1 MIGAIGLLLFTLG
14 AVATMAPFLSSVWGV
29 PIVGA
34 AIFVSGIVELADA
47 WFSANTR
54 THYSSGVFSV
64 LAGALISFETAFAF
78 SGLMVVLS
86 LVLLADGGVN
96 VVRAI
101 RGRHPTTPAGYGRGH
116 RLWDLINGSAN
127 ILLGALVWL
136 LRDTLGPLGFGMLLG
151 LRMAASGWQTMF
163 APSPSDADVF
173 TRLEDHHPN
182 RALGLPPHPII
193 GFIHR
198 EAIADAS
205 SRAPTDFYWSVI
217 FIVVFF
223 AIHVGRLDAEWT
235 WLGMLSPAVA
245 TLGDIAA
252 ALVLAVVVLYP
263 ASLAWQR
270 LTRPVE
276 RAVWRRMLEDT
287 SPVAHQRWSERALRW
302 WAELRLRRGVARDLE
317 NNTLYGALR
326 QMIRAGLPVTA
337 VLIAVHPIWGFS
349 WYFNSENWATA
360 AWQKIAETRV
370 DVWRGAMIEA
380 IVAARGASAVT
391 TPGVFAI
398 EPDGL
403 DAADDFSFIVIGDP
417 GEGDQSQ
424 HALRDQVLASGRK
437 ADVKFVV
444 IASDVVYP
452 LGAMKDYE
460 ANFYLPLKGINK
472 PVYAVPG
479 NHDWFNALDGFSANL
494 LHPATARVAIDARVD
509 ADLSLSSTTGERID
523 RLIADAA
530 RLRSLYGVPAG
541 RQHGPFFELHTGAF
555 SLVAVDTGIERG
567 VDDAQLAWLAAAL
580 DRSQGAFTMAIIGHP
595 FFASGRQVSG
605 DDSFARLQ
613 ELLRAKGVRVVM
625 AGDTH
630 DFEYYRDTRAAPV
643 MHHFVNGGGGAYL
656 SIGTALDWPEHAVFD
671 NHVFYPRT
679 DALSAKLNAE
689 TPAWKWPAWWWV
701 RRFGAWPFSV
711 EALSAV
717 FDFNRAPYF
726 QSFVE
731 VRVERSRSRVVFAV
745 IGVDGPLR
753 WRDVQVEPAQSS
765 GRSDDPVEFIVEMHN
780 LLVAER
786 DHRIDSSGAARRKVA
801 SHGGRGR
808 QSDGGHGNHRT
819 VVSSQVEEQ

>member
-1 MIGAIGLLLFTLG
+1 VSRDTRRFDGFLLFILG
-14 AVATMAPFLSSVWGV
+14 AVATIAPLFSSVWGV

-34 AIFVSGIVELADA
+34 AIFLSGIVELADA
-47 WFSANTR
+47 WFSGNTR
-54 THYSSGVFSV
+54 THYSSAVFSV
-64 LAGALISFETAFAF
+64 LAGALISFQSAFAF
-78 SGLMVVLS
+78 SGLMVLLS
-86 LVLLADGGVN
+86 LVLFADGAVN

-101 RGRHPTTPAGYGRGH
+101 RGGHAAAMPRAAGTRH

-127 ILLGALVWL
+127 ILLAFLVWL
-136 LRDTLGPLGFGMLLG
+136 LRDTIGPLGFGVLLG

-163 APSPSDADVF
+163 APSISDADVF
-173 TRLEDHHPN
+173 ARLEDRHPN
-182 RALGLPPHPII
+182 RSLGLPPHPII

-198 EAIADAS
+198 EAIADAAT
-205 SRAPTDFYWSVI
+205 RAPTDFYWSVI

-223 AIHVGRLDAEWT
+223 AIHVGRLDAEWS

-252 ALVLAVVVLYP
+252 ALVLAVVILYP
-263 ASLAWQR
+263 ASLAWR
-270 LTRPVE
+270 WVTRPLE
-276 RAVWRRMLEDT
+276 RTAWLRMLEDT
-287 SPVAHQRWSERALRW
+287 SPLSQQRWSERALRW
-302 WAELRLRRGVARDLE
+302 WAELRLRRQVARDVE
-317 NNTLYGALR
+317 NNTLAGAVR
-326 QMIRAGLPVTA
+326 QMIRAGLPITA
-337 VLIAVHPIWGFS
+337 VLIAVHPVWGFS

-370 DVWRGAMIEA
+370 DIWRTAMIDA
-380 IVAARGASAVT
+380 IVQARGATDVT
-391 TPGVFAI
+391 APGIFAI
-398 EPDGL
+398 EPAGVGAD
-403 DAADDFSFIVIGDP
+403 DDFSFVVIGDP

-424 HALRDQVLASGRK
+424 HALRDQVLASGRSD
-437 ADVKFVV
+437 AVKFVV

-460 ANFYLPLKGINK
+460 ANFYLPLKGIGK

-494 LHPATARVAIDARVD
+494 LHPDAARVAIAARVD
-509 ADLSLSSTTGERID
+509 ADLSLSSTTGDRID
-523 RLIADAA
+523 RLMADAA

-541 RQHGPFFELHTGAF
+541 QQHGPFFELHTGAF

-567 VDDAQLAWLAAAL
+567 LDERQMAWLEAAL
-580 DRSQGAFTMAIIGHP
+580 DRAQGAFTMAILGHP
-595 FFASGRQVSG
+595 FFSAGRPHSGNE
-605 DDSFARLQ
+605 SFTRLHD
-613 ELLRAKGVRVVM
+613 LLRVKGVRVVM

-630 DFEYYRDTRAAPV
+630 DFEYYRDARSTPP

-656 SIGTALDWPEHAVFD
+656 SIGTALDWPDQAMFD
-671 NHVFYPRT
+671 EFAFYPRA
-679 DALSAKLNAE
+679 DALRAKLNAQ
-689 TPAWKWPAWWWV
+689 TPAWQWPAWWWV

-717 FDFNRAPYF
+717 FDFNRAPFF

-753 WRDVQVEPAQSS
+753 WRDLQVSLPLATEPPD
-765 GRSDDPVEFIVEMHN
+765 GVVEF
-780 LLVAER
+780 
-786 DHRIDSSGAARRKVA
+786 
-801 SHGGRGR
+801 
-808 QSDGGHGNHRT
+808 
-819 VVSSQVEEQ
+819 VVPME

>member
-1 MIGAIGLLLFTLG
+1 MSRDTRRFDGFLLFSLGAIATIAPLF
-14 AVATMAPFLSSVWGV
+14 SSVWGV
-29 PIVGA
+29 PIVGS

-47 WFSANTR
+47 WFSGNTR

-64 LAGALISFETAFAF
+64 LAGALIFFQTAFAF

-86 LVLLADGGVN
+86 LVLVADGGVN

-101 RGRHPTTPAGYGRGH
+101 RGGHPPGSSPGH

-127 ILLGALVWL
+127 ILLAFLVWL
-136 LRDTLGPLGFGMLLG
+136 LRDSVGPLGFGVLLG
-151 LRMAASGWQTMF
+151 LRMAASGWQTIF
-163 APSPSDADVF
+163 APAPSDADLF
-173 TRLEDHHPN
+173 TRPEDYHPN
-182 RALGLPPHPII
+182 RGLGLPPHPIV

-198 EAIADAS
+198 EAIADAT
-205 SRAPTDFYWSVI
+205 SRAPTDMYWSVI

-252 ALVLAVVVLYP
+252 SLVLAVVVLFP
-263 ASLAWQR
+263 ATRLWQR
-270 LTRPVE
+270 VTRPVE
-276 RAVWRRMLEDT
+276 RTVWRRMLEDT
-287 SPVAHQRWSERALRW
+287 SPVSDQRWSERALRW

-317 NNTLYGALR
+317 NNTLPGAVR
-326 QMIRAGLPVTA
+326 QMIRAGLPITA

-370 DVWRGAMIEA
+370 DTWRAAMIDA
-380 IVAARGASAVT
+380 IVAARGAPDVT
-391 TPGVFAI
+391 APDVFTI
-398 EPDGL
+398 ESDDL
-403 DAADDFSFIVIGDP
+403 DTSGDFSFVVIGDP

-424 HALRDQVLASGRK
+424 HALRDQVLAAARQD
-437 ADVKFVV
+437 AVKFVV

-460 ANFYLPLKGINK
+460 ANFYLPLKGIGK
-472 PVYAVPG
+472 PVFAIPG
-479 NHDWFNALDGFSANL
+479 NHDWFNALDGFAANL
-494 LHPATARVAIDARVD
+494 MRPDLARAAIDARVD
-509 ADLSLSSTTGERID
+509 ADLSLSSTTDDRID
-523 RLIADAA
+523 RLIADSA

-541 RQHGPFFELHTGAF
+541 RQPAPFFELHTGAF

-567 VDDAQLAWLAAAL
+567 VDDRQLRWLNAAL
-580 DRSQGAFTMAIIGHP
+580 DRAHGAFTMAILGHP
-595 FFASGRQVSG
+595 FYASGREQGG
-605 DDSFARLQ
+605 DESFGRLRD
-613 ELLRAKGVRVVM
+613 LLQSKGVRVVM

-630 DFEYYRDTRAAPV
+630 DFEYYRDTRTTAV

-656 SIGTALDWPEHAVFD
+656 SIGTALDWPEQPVFD

-717 FDFNRAPYF
+717 FDFNRAPFF

-753 WRDVQVEPAQSS
+753 WRDVQLGPSPDNAPPD
-765 GRSDDPVEFIVEMHN
+765 GLVEF
-780 LLVAER
+780 
-786 DHRIDSSGAARRKVA
+786 
-801 SHGGRGR
+801 
-808 QSDGGHGNHRT
+808 
-819 VVSSQVEEQ
+819 VVPMN

>member
-1 MIGAIGLLLFTLG
+1 VSRDTRRFDGFLLFSLG
-14 AVATMAPFLSSVWGV
+14 AVATLAPLFSSVWGV

-34 AIFVSGIVELADA
+34 AIFASGIVELADA
-47 WFSANTR
+47 WFSGNTR

-64 LAGALISFETAFAF
+64 LAGALISFQSAFAF

-96 VVRAI
+96 VVRAV
-101 RGRHPTTPAGYGRGH
+101 RGRHATTASGGGRGH
-116 RLWDLINGSAN
+116 RLWDLINGAAN
-127 ILLGALVWL
+127 IWLAFLVWL
-136 LRDTLGPLGFGMLLG
+136 LRDALGPLGFGILLG

-163 APSPSDADVF
+163 APSPSDADAF
-173 TRLEDHHPN
+173 TRPEDQHPN
-182 RALGLPPHPII
+182 RGLRLPPHPIV

-198 EAIADAS
+198 EAIADAA

-263 ASLAWQR
+263 ASLAWR
-270 LTRPVE
+270 WLTRPIE
-276 RAVWRRMLEDT
+276 RTVWLRMLEDT
-287 SPVAHQRWSERALRW
+287 SPLSEQRWSERALRW
-302 WAELRLRRGVARDLE
+302 WAELRLRRQVARDVE
-317 NNTLYGALR
+317 NNTLHGALR
-326 QMIRAGLPVTA
+326 QMIRAGLPITA

-370 DVWRGAMIEA
+370 ETWREAMIDA
-380 IVAARGASAVT
+380 IVRARGAADVT
-391 TPGVFAI
+391 APGVFAI
-398 EPDGL
+398 APEGL
-403 DAADDFSFIVIGDP
+403 AAAGDFSFVVIGDP

-437 ADVKFVV
+437 DEVKFVV

-460 ANFYLPLKGINK
+460 ANFYLPLKGIGK

-494 LHPATARVAIDARVD
+494 LHPGTARVAIKARVD
-509 ADLSLSSTTGERID
+509 ADLSLSSTTDDRID
-523 RLIADAA
+523 RLITDAA
-530 RLRSLYGVPAG
+530 RLRSLYAVPAG
-541 RQHGPFFELHTGAF
+541 LQHGPFFELHTGAF

-567 VDDAQLAWLAAAL
+567 IDERQLAWLTAAL
-580 DRSQGAFTMAIIGHP
+580 DRARGAFTMAILGHP
-595 FFASGRQVSG
+595 FYSSGRQHAG
-605 DDSFARLQ
+605 DESFTRLHD
-613 ELLRAKGVRVVM
+613 LLRSKGVRVVM

-630 DFEYYRDTRAAPV
+630 DFEYYRDARTPPV

-656 SIGTALDWPEHAVFD
+656 SIGTALDWPEQAVFD

-679 DALSAKLNAE
+679 DLLSAKLHAE

-731 VRVERSRSRVVFAV
+731 VRVERSRGRVVIAV

-753 WRDVQVEPAQSS
+753 WRDVQSAGEARPTGLTENDV
-765 GRSDDPVEFIVEMHN
+765 VEFVIS
-780 LLVAER
+780 LAE
-786 DHRIDSSGAARRKVA
+786 
-801 SHGGRGR
+801 
-808 QSDGGHGNHRT
+808 
-819 VVSSQVEEQ
+819 